1 MSFIPEFFIANLSLI
16 KIQIFVFDLSV
27 YTKWSYFLVGGEFS
41 IDVLFL
47 MARMFV
53 IFINY
58 VYLLRLR
65 SMVITVLR

>member
-1 MSFIPEFFIANLSLI
+1 MQSGHISCR
-16 KIQIFVFDLSV
+16 S
-27 YTKWSYFLVGGEFS
+27 GEFS

-58 VYLLRLR
+58 VYSLRLR
-65 SMVITVLR
+65 SMVITLCRGE